1 MSNPY
6 YENSDPGS
14 RLVSGTTARA
24 TDVEAKFDGVAA
36 GFDLAHV
43 AIEEVE
49 GKAEA
54 ERILAQAAAVTAT
67 GASSSATASAASA
80 TSSAATATSAAATA
94 TTGASTATT
103 AASTAT
109 SAAAAALASETKASQ
124 WADSDTAVE
133 PSRYSAKWWA
143 EQAEAIV
150 SAPVVSVAG
159 KTGIVLLDKSDVG
172 LANVDNT
179 SDANKPVSTAT
190 QTALDGKLGT
200 YTTTTTATSKTLANR
215 ERCAVTA
222 AGQTITLPIS
232 PSAGWE
238 VSIAVGAF
246 LNTVIGR
253 NGQNIMSLA
262 ENMTIDK
269 ENVTVTLFFVDATR
283 GWRII

>member
-54 ERILAQAAAVTAT
+54 ERILAQAAATTAT
-67 GASSSATASAASA
+67 AAASAASA
-80 TSSAATATSAAATA
+80 SSATATSGAATATSAASTA
-94 TTGASTATT
+94 SAGASTATT

-109 SAAAAALASETKASQ
+109 SAASAALASQTKASQ
-124 WADSDTAVE
+124 WADSATEVE

-150 SAPVVSVAG
+150 SSPVVSVAG
-159 KTGIVLLDKSDVG
+159 KTGVVLLNKADVG
-172 LANVDNT
+172 LTNVDNT

-190 QTALDGKLGT
+190 QTALDAKESLWT
-200 YTTTTTATSKTLANR
+200 ETSTATSKTLADN
-215 ERCAVTA
+215 EWVKVTA
-222 AGQTITLPIS
+222 AGQTITLPLSAARGVRVRIS
-232 PSAGWE
+232 
-238 VSIAVGAF
+238 VGNF
-246 LNTVIGR
+246 TDTVISR
-253 NGQNIMSLA
+253 NGA
-262 ENMTIDK
+262 TINGTADDATIN
-269 ENVTVTLFFVDATR
+269 EAYRTVTAVADGDGNWGVF
-283 GWRII
+283 